1 MQRAYIDSG
10 ILETFVMGCASAKEA
25 EEVLYMAE
33 QYPEIKDALR
43 RLETDMEAIAL
54 NMAITPPPAVWPK
67 IQNRIEEL
75 TLRTPHEPVLYTD
88 APCKPKNPP
97 ADDSQ
102 LIAIEGEST
111 HMRIHKVWRW
121 VFLGVFILGKIFLG
135 FAIYYFIQKVNA
147 ERKIEKLQ
155 TELRQLKR

>member
-10 ILETFVMGCASAKEA
+10 ILETFAMGCASEKEA

-43 RLETDMEAIAL
+43 QLETDMEVIASG
-54 NMAITPPPAVWPK
+54 MAVTPPPTVWPK
-67 IQNRIEEL
+67 IKDRIEEL
-75 TLRTPHEPVLYTD
+75 TLRTPHEPVLYKD
-88 APCKPKNPP
+88 APRKTKTQKN
-97 ADDSQ
+97 DDSQ

-121 VFLGVFILGKIFLG
+121 VFLGVFVLGKIFLG
-135 FAIYYFIQKVNA
+135 FAIYYFVQKTNA
-147 ERKIEKLQ
+147 EREVEKLQ
-155 TELRQLKR
+155 IELRQLKR